1 MKKKKH
7 IIYLDILGFNNLALE
22 IAEKT
27 GINEDII
34 REKFL
39 SEPLKKTIRKIQN
52 DYQIHEGISEIE
64 GSDNY
69 ILLIKEVQTI
79 FELID
84 KLISIEIPHKDY
96 DSIPLEICVGT
107 KNIDENINVDLINR
121 KEIIEFLKNDLIN
134 PYRKYYNDRFGKRII
149 DTFVIF
155 STEFFNYLEPLDK
168 KYCEKI
174 PLEKEIVIKP
184 DINKIKQRAR
194 VFDFLSK
201 IGHQGSKWYGRID
214 EVYIF
219 PSEYGDMKTSLN
231 DNKII
236 FITGT
241 QEYGKTYTAVRLL
254 WDYYNCGYNPKWI
267 KGAELLERNDVRQK
281 LENSGSYLK
290 SGHIVYFEDP
300 FGKIEYEK
308 RENLERDIGIV
319 IDSIRQVDNAYAILT
334 SREEVFKEFNK
345 EKLSLKELEEFEI
358 KINVKKPSYDY
369 EKRKEMVLLW
379 AEEEECKWL
388 ANEKLKNFV
397 LEYLSDDRILPT
409 PLSIKS
415 FAIATIN
422 TEEKYELY
430 EKIIEKSKE
439 TSISFANEIKR
450 MDDDKILF
458 LSFLFI
464 SDALEIE
471 FYRDAYNEMAN
482 ELNLKDFWEFDKILN
497 WFRTDKINISF
508 NKFIEFSHSSYYGA
522 LEFLLIEEGTI
533 SRINKDIFSKVL
545 LRLSE
550 KDESDVDFDNIV
562 DIISNYSDKLPKNVR
577 NELLL
582 KISNDEK
589 INYSVAYTVAKI
601 IVDNYTNLP
610 ENIKEILFL
619 LYDNVNTPDVMRAIS
634 YGFNKLPE
642 NVTNLLFYPTEE
654 NKIWVSYIIEN
665 CFVLNGIFRY
675 PDNLRNELLIKLS
688 ENDDFGRDIA
698 MGIANNYNKLPD
710 KIRNLLFQLS
720 EKEQC
725 SWAVAGAVAKNFN
738 NLPENVRDLIIKLSE
753 KEECAW
759 PVAGAVA
766 GNFNKLPEKE
776 RNILYILSE
785 NKKTAEAVAWNL
797 DFHFHEI
804 PEKRRNQLLL
814 NLSEKNEALEIIAD
828 IVAYNFDSLPEN
840 LRNNLLIKLSKMIPV
855 NLNFQKSIENNCKKI
870 PEEINNLFDTS

>member
-1 MKKKKH
+1 MKEKKH
-7 IIYLDILGFNNLALE
+7 IIYLDILGFNNLAVE

-52 DYQIHEGISEIE
+52 DCQIHEGISEIE

-134 PYRKYYNDRFGKRII
+134 PYRKYYNDRFGKRIK

-155 STEFFNYLEPLDK
+155 STEFFNCLEPLDK

-184 DINKIKQRAR
+184 DINKIKQRAK

-214 EVYIF
+214 EVYIS
-219 PSEYGDMKTSLN
+219 PSKYEDMKTSLN
-231 DNKII
+231 ENQIL

-254 WDYYNCGYNPKWI
+254 WDYYNRGYNPKWI
-267 KGAELLERNDVRQK
+267 KGAELSERTDVRQK
-281 LENSGSYLK
+281 LENPESNLK
-290 SGHIVYFEDP
+290 SGQIVYFEDP

-308 RENLERDIGIV
+308 RENLERNIGII
-319 IDSIRQVDNAYAILT
+319 IDSIRRVDDAYAILT
-334 SREEVFKEFNK
+334 SREEVFKEFKK
-345 EKLSLKELEEFEI
+345 EKSSLKELEEFEI
-358 KINVKKPSYDY
+358 KINVGKPSYDY
-369 EKRKEMVLLW
+369 VKRTKMVLQW

-397 LEYLSDDRILPT
+397 LKCLSDDKILPT

-422 TEEKYELY
+422 TDEKYKLY

-439 TSISFANEIKR
+439 TSISFANEIKK
-450 MDDDKILF
+450 MDEDKILF

-464 SDALEIE
+464 SEALEIE
-471 FYRDAYNEMAN
+471 FYRDAYNEMVN
-482 ELNLKDFWEFDKILN
+482 ELNLTDFSEFDKILN
-497 WFRTDKINISF
+497 WFRTDKINVSF

-545 LRLSE
+545 LKLSE
-550 KDESDVDFDNIV
+550 KNESDVDFDNIV
-562 DIISNYSDKLPKNVR
+562 DIVSNYFDKLPENVR

-582 KISNDEK
+582 KLSKDEK

-610 ENIKEILFL
+610 ENIKEILFF
-619 LYDNVNTPDVMRAIS
+619 LYDNVNTPDVISAIS

-642 NVTNLLFYPTEE
+642 NVRNLLFYPPEK
-654 NKIWVSYIIEN
+654 NNIWVSFVIEN
-665 CFVLNGIFRY
+665 CFTTNSY

-720 EKEQC
+720 EKEEC
-725 SWAVAGAVAKNFN
+725 SWAVAGAVAKNFD

-753 KEECAW
+753 NEECAW

-804 PEKRRNQLLL
+804 PEKIRNQLLL

-840 LRNNLLIKLSKMIPV
+840 LRNNLLIKLSKTNKV
-855 NLNFQKSIENNCKKI
+855 NWNLQKSIENNRKKI
-870 PEEINNLFDTS
+870 PEEINNLFDTL